1 MRKFKLLLFI
11 ILFGFTPLLSQSSLV
26 ESVDEDEKKYIWV
39 YFEAEKY
46 KILEEYNNAQEAYKE
61 CIKLNPN
68 EPSAYYEVAKIYSY
82 FQDWSVAEDYILKA
96 SSLDPSNKW
105 YQYFLIDI
113 LNFQNKL
120 SPQLEV
126 YSSLIETDP
135 ENLFYYLQ
143 KIQVLKDLKRYK
155 EALKFIKKI
164 IKDFGLSSEF
174 LIEKTKIYLLQN
186 DFKNADITVKKLVEK
201 FPNNPNHYS
210 EQANVY
216 LHFSKYNEAISIYK
230 NLLQIDPK
238 NTEALITLYKIYT
251 NNQDLENQQKVL
263 LEIARS
269 SEINLTIKRDI
280 FYNLLLNNGV
290 EQYDSFKGIVQAALQ
305 FDSADPLL
313 NLILGDIS
321 AKEESYNEAV
331 GFYKTALNS
340 FRTTQLG
347 GVQVRED
354 YIYFKLIEIYFQQ
367 QKYHNIIETTQEA
380 IEYYPLSARL
390 YYFQSL
396 ALINQK
402 RELEATQILL
412 KGVEYVIDDLLLKSE
427 FYSLLG
433 EAFHGLN
440 KNTQSDEAYQKALEF
455 DPDNIFVL
463 NNFSY
468 YLTVREENLNLAL
481 EMIIRCNDLTKNSP
495 KASFLDTHAW
505 VLYKLNDF
513 EGALE
518 KIQQAVKLDNNSST
532 LLDHYGDI
540 LYQLGDKL
548 AASQKWTKAL
558 QLDPDLDEIKKKLET
573 NE

>member
-1 MRKFKLLLFI
+1 MSRLLLFI
-11 ILFGFTPLLSQSSLV
+11 ILFGFTTLFSQSSLV
-26 ESVDEDEKKYIWV
+26 ESVDENEKKYIWV

-46 KILEEYNNAQEAYKE
+46 KILEEYSSAKEAYKE

-68 EPSAYYEVAKIYSY
+68 EPSAYHEVAKIYSY
-82 FQDWSVAEDYILKA
+82 FQDWSSSEDYISKA
-96 SSLDPSNKW
+96 LSLDPSNKW
-105 YQYFLIDI
+105 YHYLLIDI

-120 SPQLEV
+120 SPQIEV
-126 YSSLIETDP
+126 YNGLIEIDP

-155 EALKFIKKI
+155 EALRFVKKI
-164 IKDFGLSSEF
+164 IRDFGLSSEF

-251 NNQDLENQQKVL
+251 NKQDLENQQIVL

-280 FYNLLLNNGV
+280 FYNLLLNNEI
-290 EQYDSFKGIVQAALQ
+290 EQYDSFKVIVQTALQ
-305 FDSADPLL
+305 FDSTDPLL

-321 AKEESYNEAV
+321 TKEESYNEAV
-331 GFYKTALNS
+331 EFYKTALNS
-340 FRTTQLG
+340 FRMTQLG

-367 QKYHNIIETTQEA
+367 KKYDNIIETTQEA

-402 RELEATQILL
+402 RALEATQILL
-412 KGVEYVIDDLLLKSE
+412 KGLDYVIDDLLLKSE

-433 EAFHGLN
+433 DAYHGLN
-440 KNTQSDEAYQKALEF
+440 KHPQSDEAYQKALEL
-455 DPDNIFVL
+455 DPENIFVL

-468 YLTVREENLNLAL
+468 YLAVREENLNLAL

-505 VLYKLNDF
+505 VLYKLNDL

-518 KIQQAVKLDNNSST
+518 KIAHAVKLDNNSPT

-548 AASQKWTKAL
+548 AASQKWIKAL
-558 QLDPDLDEIKKKLET
+558 QLDPDLEEVKKKLET